1 MRYTVLTTG
10 GVQTFLHSIARG
22 IGCFWA
28 MLVVTNKQRTHRKQN
43 TMKKTIIALLAL
55 GGIAMGETVP
65 QANLPTGTAVSD
77 LTTGYAI
84 TDGTFSFALTLDV
97 SELKKYLNTGGT
109 AEKRLIL
116 SHQWTADTS
125 YDQTVE
131 GVTSRVEASTEF
143 CIGVTTNFSSSGG
156 KITTDSGLY
165 TRLLQRQTPL
175 KPNTSNA
182 DSHNRREVTSDSAM
196 LSSVYNS
203 NLSQFDWDSVS
214 AAYMTYTYDN
224 TQGGTYKGLSITFNL
239 VDDEGIS
246 LYASYD
252 RDADLRYSSYN
263 TYNAYFDQDL
273 VTAATYYSATLT
285 KEQALTAA
293 HVTKLLPEPT
303 TATLSLLALAGLAVR
318 RRRK

>member
-1 MRYTVLTTG
+1 
-10 GVQTFLHSIARG
+10 
-22 IGCFWA
+22 
-28 MLVVTNKQRTHRKQN
+28 
-43 TMKKTIIALLAL
+43 MKKTIIALLAL

-65 QANLPTGTAVSD
+65 QATLPAGVTVSD

-97 SELKKYLNTGGT
+97 SKLKKYLNTGGT
-109 AEKRLIL
+109 ADKRLIL

-131 GVTSRVEASTEF
+131 GVTSRVEATTEF
-143 CIGVTTNFSSSGG
+143 CIGVTTNFTSSNN

-165 TRLLQRQTPL
+165 TRLLQNQNPL
-175 KPNTSNA
+175 KPGTSNV
-182 DSHNRREVTSDSAM
+182 DKYNRRRVTSDSAM
-196 LSSVYNS
+196 LSSMYNS

-224 TQGGTYKGLSITFNL
+224 SSTGANKGLSITFNL
-239 VDDEGIS
+239 VDDEGVS
-246 LYASYD
+246 RYASYD
-252 RDADLRYSSYN
+252 RDDALRYSSYN

-273 VTAATYYSATLT
+273 VTAATYYADTLT

-293 HVTKLLPEPT
+293 HVTKLVPEPT
-303 TATLSLLALAGLAVR
+303 TATLSLLALAGLAAR
-318 RRRK
+318 RRRR